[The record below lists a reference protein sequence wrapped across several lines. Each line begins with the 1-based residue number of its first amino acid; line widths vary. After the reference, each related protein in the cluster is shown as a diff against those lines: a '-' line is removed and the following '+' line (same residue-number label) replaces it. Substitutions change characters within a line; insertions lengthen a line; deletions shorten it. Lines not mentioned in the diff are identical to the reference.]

1 MGQTRTAKKK
11 RREWNLKRKG
21 GGEWNLRRGGG
32 GEWSLRR
39 RGGGEW
45 NLRRRGTRGMELA
58 YLLLGLT
65 GTAAEQ
71 VPAQLVGK
79 EEAEVSRHLAC
90 KGGR

>member
-11 RREWNLKRKG
+11 RREWNLRRKG

-32 GEWSLRR
+32 GEW
-39 RGGGEW
+39 
-45 NLRRRGTRGMELA
+45 NLRRRASRGMELA